1 MTLRLLLRR
10 RVASAWGR
18 VSQGMPEEDEPVIAD
33 RSGAC
38 LIVDPEPLPGDA
50 SPHRL
55 RRGLVRLA
63 GLVAIA
69 VVVVTLGPGLGQL
82 RSRFAHARP
91 VWIVVACAFEVLSV
105 LAYVPAFRAVFC
117 RRMSWA
123 TSYKIA
129 VAEEGAGSL
138 FPLGGAGSLAL
149 GVWALRRGGMPG
161 DEIARKTVAFFLL
174 TSAAPVGMLLLLGPG
189 LATGILPGGGGVLLT
204 VLPAVVAAGAIA
216 ATLALRRL
224 SRGAEARLR
233 RQGVGSSWVR
243 LAPALSATADGID
256 EALHQL
262 RQANPLLLVGLVG
275 FLVFDMLT
283 FWASFRAVGV
293 SPELAL
299 IWMAYLIGQLGNWL
313 PVPGGIGGVELGMVG
328 ALVLYGLPA
337 LTATAAVLLYRAI
350 ELWIPAVLGIAA
362 FVQLRLLLRRESK
375 AIKLCQPGDTIEI
388 VGLGPAT
395 INRADVTS
403 TATATHAPAG

>member
-1 MTLRLLLRR
+1 MTPPEHVIHDEEASSHTGMQEEDQLVLAETSD
-10 RVASAWGR
+10 ASA
-18 VSQGMPEEDEPVIAD
+18 VA
-33 RSGAC
+33 
-38 LIVDPEPLPGDA
+38 DPEPLPNDV

-55 RRGLVRLA
+55 RRGLLRLA

-69 VVVVTLGPGLGQL
+69 VVVVTLAPGLGEL
-82 RSRFAHARP
+82 RRRFAQAQP
-91 VWIVVACAFEVLSV
+91 GWIVIACAFEVLSV

-117 RRMSWA
+117 TRMSWA
-123 TSYKIA
+123 TSYKIG

-149 GVWALRRGGMPG
+149 GVWALRRGGMPAE
-161 DEIARKTVAFFLL
+161 EIARKTIAFFLL
-174 TSAAPVGMLLLLGPG
+174 TSSVPVAMLLLLGAS
-189 LATGILPGGGGVLLT
+189 LATGILPGGGGLLLT

-224 SRGAEARLR
+224 ARRAEARIR
-233 RQGVGSSWVR
+233 RQGEGSRWAR
-243 LAPALSATADGID
+243 LAPALSATSDGIE

-283 FWASFRAVGV
+283 FWASFRAVGT
-293 SPELAL
+293 SPELAP

-313 PVPGGIGGVELGMVG
+313 PIPGGIGGTELGLVG
-328 ALVLYGLPA
+328 ALVVYGLPA
-337 LTATAAVLLYRAI
+337 VTGTAAVLLYRVI

-362 FVQLRLLLRRESK
+362 FVQLRLLLRKETR
-375 AIKLCQPGDTIEI
+375 AIQLCKPGDTIEI
-388 VGLGPAT
+388 VGLGPTTIDRSGLKSTSSAT
-395 INRADVTS
+395 R
-403 TATATHAPAG
+403 APAA